1 MIRSDRSRSEGKT
14 HASSIRTHQG
24 RNRRTRRD
32 VQASDLRRLFKDLAF
47 TEVVVPK
54 SHVAF
59 LHAGSETEIFLP
71 LYRSNQKVAPRHLV
85 AVRTMLDAKGL
96 LDGDE
101 FDRAIAAAGLE
112 HPASG

>member
-1 MIRSDRSRSEGKT
+1 MPKPAISFT
-14 HASSIRTHQG
+14 
-24 RNRRTRRD
+24 
-32 VQASDLRRLFKDLAF
+32 DLRRLFKDLAF

-59 LHAGSETEIFLP
+59 LHADSETEIFLP
-71 LYRSNQKVAPRHLV
+71 IYRSNQKVAPRHLA
-85 AVRTMLDAKGL
+85 AVRAMLDAKGL

-101 FDRAIAAAGLE
+101 FDRAIADAGVE